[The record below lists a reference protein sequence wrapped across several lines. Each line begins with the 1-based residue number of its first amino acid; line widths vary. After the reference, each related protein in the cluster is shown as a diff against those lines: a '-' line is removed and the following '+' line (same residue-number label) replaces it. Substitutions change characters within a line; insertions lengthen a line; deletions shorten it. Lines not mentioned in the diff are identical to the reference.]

1 MAHIAEI
8 ALIASKSLKMA
19 HIAEIAL
26 IAKNHYKCPIG
37 KIGPLNT
44 EITAMQFR
52 YIKK

>member
-1 MAHIAEI
+1 MA
-8 ALIASKSLKMA
+8 LQPK
-19 HIAEIAL
+19 IAL